1 MDFRQRIETIQ
12 NVQYSFVGPRVVY
25 AERAVDNLA
34 LEFVKNF
41 RKLPA
46 VCDCEDRSKVA
57 VHDYHDVGRP
67 DSLVKIELVQALQ
80 CALRDGKRRI
90 VREVDHATAKI
101 RAFRNDFWHKNLEP
115 EIHKELRLIRH

>member
-1 MDFRQRIETIQ
+1 MDFRQRIETVQ
-12 NVQYSFVGPRVVY
+12 NVQDSCVGPRIIY
-25 AERAVDNLA
+25 AERAKDNLA
-34 LEFVKNF
+34 FEFVKNF
-41 RKLPA
+41 GKLLA
-46 VCDCEDRSKVA
+46 SCDGEDRSKVA
-57 VHDYHDVGRP
+57 VHDYHDLGRP
-67 DSLVKIELVQALQ
+67 DFLVKIELVQALQ